1 MYLKKIKKYYAGGKI
16 VSEIAKQWKEAYKKG
31 SAMMNELVKDGF

>member
-1 MYLKKIKKYYAGGKI
+1 MFLMFRNLKKIKEYYAGGKI

-31 SAMMNELVKDGF
+31 LL